1 VDTALKALADFLQQL
16 WADPLYRW
24 AVLGTT
30 AVSMGAFALF
40 AGALTLVAWREPAW
54 ARPWR
59 IQSRRPRAQSL
70 VGPSLARWM
79 VNNLAFTAL
88 VSAAWR
94 WLPGPGVHLGPSPS
108 VWELAAQFAF
118 FVYVDDFL
126 FYWMHRAMHTRWLFK
141 RVHGVHHRILT
152 PWAITGHYMHP
163 LEFVLTGA
171 LALAVPWL
179 VGAHVYTLWAWITFR
194 QWEAAEGH
202 CGYDLPWSPSKLLP
216 GSDGARHHDA
226 HHARVR
232 GNYAGFFPHCDRWF
246 GTYARGYVPDREQP

>member
-1 VDTALKALADFLQQL
+1 VDTALKALVDFLQQL

-40 AGALTLVAWREPAW
+40 AGVLTLMAWREPAW

-70 VGPSLARWM
+70 VGPSLVRWM

-94 WLPGPGVHLGPSPS
+94 WLPGPGVHLGLAPS
-108 VWELAAQFAF
+108 VWELAAQFVF

-126 FYWMHRAMHTRWLFK
+126 YYWMHRAMHTRWLFK

-163 LEFVLTGA
+163 VEFVLTGA

-179 VGAHVYTLWAWITFR
+179 IGAHVYTLWAWITFR

-202 CGYDLPWSPSKLLP
+202 CGYDMPWSPSKLLP
-216 GSDGARHHDA
+216 GSDGARHHDV

-232 GNYAGFFPHCDRWF
+232 GAAARW
-246 GTYARGYVPDREQP
+246 